1 VRHPLLRAQEEHSG
15 CSLPGRPF
23 SLIMGLTDYRD
34 GISLL
39 PDQFPYY
46 GHLLKILLSE
56 IKPYQA
62 PLSQKAAYNLGNAI
76 EMPGL

>member
-1 VRHPLLRAQEEHSG
+1 
-15 CSLPGRPF
+15 
-23 SLIMGLTDYRD
+23 MGLTDYRD